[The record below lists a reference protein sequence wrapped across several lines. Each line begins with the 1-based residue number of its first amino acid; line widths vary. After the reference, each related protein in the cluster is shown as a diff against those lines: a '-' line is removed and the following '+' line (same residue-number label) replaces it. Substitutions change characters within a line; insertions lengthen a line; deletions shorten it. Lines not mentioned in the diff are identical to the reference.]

1 MVIFAKFNFFREIAL
16 DKTVG
21 INKQR
26 LLDLASKGISQELFK
41 KEIIGITSEELWTAR
56 KQNSRVKNESSAQ
69 FNSVPPVNK
78 GEISINID
86 FHSLEK
92 CV

>member
-26 LLDLASKGISQELFK
+26 LLDLASKGVSQELFK

-56 KQNSRVKNESSAQ
+56 KQNS
-69 FNSVPPVNK
+69 SVPPVNK
-78 GEISINID
+78 EQISINID
-86 FHSLEK
+86 FHSLDK